1 MSASPRHLITPEEYL
16 RLERAVE
23 YRSEF
28 LHGDIFAMAGT
39 SSSHNYIAG
48 NIYNFFRNALKN
60 GNCKVYMADMRVSP
74 NADGYFYPDVV
85 VACGKIHFL
94 DEKEDTLLNPTVIV
108 EVLSKSTSNYDHGDK
123 FSEYRTSKT
132 LRDYLL
138 VSQDSAMVEHHS
150 KQPDGWLLQER
161 KLLSDQ
167 IPLASLN
174 LSLSLDVIYEG
185 IDFTAPK

>member
-1 MSASPRHLITPEEYL
+1 MSAAPKIKLTPEKYLKAERLAEFKSEYVAG
-16 RLERAVE
+16 EV
-23 YRSEF
+23 
-28 LHGDIFAMAGT
+28 FAMAGANLR
-39 SSSHNYIAG
+39 HNIIAG
-48 NIYNFFRNALKN
+48 NIFAFLHARLK
-60 GNCKVYMADMRVSP
+60 GTPCKVFQNDMRVSP

-85 VACGKIHFL
+85 VAYGNIHFL

-138 VSQDSAMVEHHS
+138 VSQDTAMVEHHC
-150 KQPDGWLLQER
+150 KQTDGWLLQER

-167 IPLASLN
+167 ISLASLN
-174 LSLSLDVIYEG
+174 VSLSLEVIYEG
-185 IDFTAPK
+185 IDFSAPK

>member
-1 MSASPRHLITPEEYL
+1 MS
-16 RLERAVE
+16 
-23 YRSEF
+23 
-28 LHGDIFAMAGT
+28 
-39 SSSHNYIAG
+39 
-48 NIYNFFRNALKN
+48 
-60 GNCKVYMADMRVSP
+60 DMRVSP

-123 FSEYRTSKT
+123 FSEYRSSKT

-138 VSQDSAMVEHHS
+138 ISQDTMMVEHHS
-150 KQPDGWLLQER
+150 RQLDGWLLQER

-167 IPLASLN
+167 VTLASLN
-174 LSLSLDVIYEG
+174 LSLSLDIIYEG
-185 IDFTAPK
+185 IDFPALK